1 MVTEC
6 VRDFGEGPRSVCSTM
21 GGKGV
26 VDKNVVQAAV
36 ISALASTER
45 RSSLTAV
52 VGEVGKV
59 EGGGELV

>member
-1 MVTEC
+1 
-6 VRDFGEGPRSVCSTM
+6 M

-52 VGEVGKV
+52 VGEVGEV
-59 EGGGELV
+59 EGGGEMI